1 MKKNRKITITTSED
15 IYQTWLITSDKL
27 TKSKIFR
34 NKTEIIESLIYFL
47 EKANPKEIEKIK
59 KSVISN

>member
-1 MKKNRKITITTSED
+1 VKKNRKITITTSED
-15 IYQTWLITSDKL
+15 IYQTWLTTSDKL

-47 EKANPKEIEKIK
+47 EKANSKEIEKIK